1 MICIIF
7 VAKITIIWNNIMK
20 RTILF
25 SLTLL
30 ISALMVVGCCD
41 CRKRSKLEKPL
52 VGTTWQ
58 LVQIMGK
65 EVRSEGDSYTILF
78 HNNGT
83 ATGAGDCN
91 RFTATYA
98 ITPSRA
104 LTLSNLG
111 STRRYCENHVAE
123 GAYYDML
130 EGVTHYEMDGDNM
143 LLLSNGTLVAIMHA
157 LPVE

>member
-1 MICIIF
+1 
-7 VAKITIIWNNIMK
+7 MK

-25 SLTLL
+25 SITLL

-58 LVQIMGK
+58 LVQLMGQ
-65 EVRSEGDSYTILF
+65 ENSSEGDSYTILF
-78 HNNGT
+78 HTNGT
-83 ATGAGDCN
+83 ATGVGDCN
-91 RFTATYA
+91 RFNATYSV
-98 ITPSRA
+98 TPSRA
-104 LTLSNLG
+104 LAINNLG
-111 STRRYCENHVAE
+111 STRRYCENHAVE
-123 GAYYDML
+123 SAYYDML

-143 LLLSNGTLVAIMHA
+143 ILLSNGTLVGIMHA

>member
-1 MICIIF
+1 
-7 VAKITIIWNNIMK
+7 MK

-30 ISALMVVGCCD
+30 ISALMVVSCCD

-65 EVRSEGDSYTILF
+65 EVKSEGDSYTILF

>member
-1 MICIIF
+1 MYYLCD
-7 VAKITIIWNNIMK
+7 AKITIIWNNIMK

-30 ISALMVVGCCD
+30 FCLITAASCCD

-65 EVRSEGDSYTILF
+65 EVKSEGDSYTILF

-104 LTLSNLG
+104 LKINNLG
-111 STRRYCENHVAE
+111 STRRYCENHEAE

>member
-1 MICIIF
+1 
-7 VAKITIIWNNIMK
+7 MK

-25 SLTLL
+25 SITLL

-65 EVRSEGDSYTILF
+65 EVKSEGDSYTILF

>member
-1 MICIIF
+1 
-7 VAKITIIWNNIMK
+7 MK

-25 SLTLL
+25 SVTLL
-30 ISALMVVGCCD
+30 ISALMVVACCD

-65 EVRSEGDSYTILF
+65 EVKSEGDSYTILF
-78 HNNGT
+78 HTNGT

>member
-1 MICIIF
+1 
-7 VAKITIIWNNIMK
+7 MK

-30 ISALMVVGCCD
+30 FSLLLAVSCCD
-41 CRKRSKLEKPL
+41 CRKRTKLEKPL

-65 EVRSEGDSYTILF
+65 EVKSEGDSYTILF

-130 EGVTHYEMDGDNM
+130 ESVTHYEMDGDNM

>member
-1 MICIIF
+1 
-7 VAKITIIWNNIMK
+7 MK

-25 SLTLL
+25 SITLL

-65 EVRSEGDSYTILF
+65 EVKSEGDSYTILF

-91 RFTATYA
+91 RFTLTY
-98 ITPSRA
+98 TVDKSRA
-104 LTLSNLG
+104 LDIANLG

>member
-1 MICIIF
+1 MYYLCD
-7 VAKITIIWNNIMK
+7 AKITIIWNNIMK

-30 ISALMVVGCCD
+30 FCLITAASCCD

-65 EVRSEGDSYTILF
+65 EVKAEGDSYTILF

-83 ATGAGDCN
+83 ASGTGDCN

-111 STRRYCENHVAE
+111 STRRYCENHEAE

>member
-1 MICIIF
+1 MYYLCD
-7 VAKITIIWNNIMK
+7 AKITIIWNNIMK

-30 ISALMVVGCCD
+30 FCLILAASCCN
-41 CRKRSKLEKPL
+41 CRKRSKFEKPL

-65 EVRSEGDSYTILF
+65 EVKSEGDSYTILF

-123 GAYYDML
+123 SAYYDML
-130 EGVTHYEMDGDNM
+130 EVVTHYEMDGDNM
-143 LLLSNGTLVAIMHA
+143 ILLSNGTLVAIMHA

>member
-25 SLTLL
+25 SITLL

-65 EVRSEGDSYTILF
+65 EVKSEGDSYTILF